1 MVFGLLTSL
10 GKREIDEVMQVAEGY
25 FYGSG
30 DMQKQAPIFLSGLFA
45 GAKDIFLYNES
56 LLSGMSHVL
65 EELDEEVFLQVLPH
79 LRLYSVNSRRL
90 KWIRLLGIFP
100 SYMVIQKKR

>member
-1 MVFGLLTSL
+1 MKHTDQQFIDALELYLQKEKRESQVEGVVFGLLTSL

-45 GAKDIFLYNES
+45 GAKDIFYITNRCLAEC
-56 LLSGMSHVL
+56 LM
-65 EELDEEVFLQVLPH
+65 F
-79 LRLYSVNSRRL
+79 
-90 KWIRLLGIFP
+90 
-100 SYMVIQKKR
+100 